1 MCAVFGFLDYKG
13 KVSNAV
19 LKKLIHYLSI
29 AAEVR
34 GTDATGI
41 AYVRDESM
49 VTYKKPKPAHKV
61 KLFFP
66 RDTRAVIGHTRFT
79 TQGSE
84 KRNCNNHPFEG
95 HCGTKAFALA
105 HNGVLYNDRELR
117 REQQLPPTP
126 IETDSYVAVQLLE
139 QGQNL
144 DAENIRRTAELVEGS
159 FVFTILK
166 NDNTLF
172 LVKGNNPLTVYH
184 FPALGLYV
192 YASTK
197 SILDTALKKVKLND
211 KCCEVGVSESEI
223 IEINSAGNLSRSTF
237 TMQDYIH
244 SLFNPYNWNQLDY
257 AKWWME
263 DEREEL
269 LLEYCG
275 TFGVSEEEV
284 ELLLEVGYDPDEIEE
299 LLMDTAAMEEAIS
312 EAKALLQCEA

>member
-13 KVSNAV
+13 KTSNAV
-19 LKKLIHYLSI
+19 LKKMIHYLSI

-41 AYVRDESM
+41 AYVRDSSM

-66 RDTRAVIGHTRFT
+66 RGTRAVIGHTRFT

-95 HCGTKAFALA
+95 HCGTESFALA

-117 REQQLPPTP
+117 REQHLPTTP
-126 IETDSYVAVQLLE
+126 IETDTYVAVQLLE
-139 QGQNL
+139 QGQQL
-144 DAENIRRTAELVEGS
+144 DTENIRRTAELVEGS
-159 FVFTILK
+159 FVFTILR

-172 LVKGNNPLTVYH
+172 LVRGNNPLTLYH
-184 FPALGLYV
+184 FPTLGLYV

-197 SILDTALKKVKLND
+197 SILDNALQKIRMTEKA
-211 KCCEVGVSESEI
+211 CEIEISEGEI
-223 IEINSAGNLSRSTF
+223 IEISSSGNLHKSTF
-237 TMQDYIH
+237 EMRDYIH

-284 ELLLEVGYDPDEIEE
+284 QLLLEVGYDPDEIEE
-299 LLMDTAAMEEAIS
+299 LLMDTKAMEEALG
-312 EAKALLQCEA
+312 EAKTLLQCKA

>member
-41 AYVRDESM
+41 AYVRDGSI

-66 RDTRAVIGHTRFT
+66 RGTRSVIGHTRFT

-95 HCGTKAFALA
+95 HCGTESFALA
-105 HNGVLYNDRELR
+105 HNGVLYNDRELC
-117 REQQLPPTP
+117 REQHLPPTP
-126 IETDSYVAVQLLE
+126 IETDTYVAVQLLE
-139 QGQNL
+139 QGQQL
-144 DAENIRRTAELVEGS
+144 DTENIKRMAELVEGS

-197 SILDTALKKVKLND
+197 SILDNALKKVNLNG
-211 KCCEVGVSESEI
+211 KHCEVDISEGEI
-223 IEINSAGNLSRSTF
+223 LEINSAGNLSRSTF

-244 SLFNPYNWNQLDY
+244 SLFNPYNWNCLNY
-257 AKWWME
+257 AKWWE
-263 DEREEL
+263 ADEREEL

-284 ELLLEVGYDPDEIEE
+284 QLLLEVGYDPDEIEE
-299 LLMDTAAMEEAIS
+299 LIMDTAAMEEALT